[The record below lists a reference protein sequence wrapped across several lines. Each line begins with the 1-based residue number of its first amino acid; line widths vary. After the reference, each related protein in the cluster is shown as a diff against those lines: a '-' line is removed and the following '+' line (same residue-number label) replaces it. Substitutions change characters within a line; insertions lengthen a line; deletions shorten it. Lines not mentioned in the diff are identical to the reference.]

1 MNIPLLETFRAV
13 VQEGSALRAAERL
26 GCTQSNVTARLR
38 QLEES
43 LDAPLFDRHGKRLVL
58 NDAGRR
64 LIPYCDRI
72 LRLVDEATQV
82 VRETPIARSFRL
94 GSMESTAATRLPAL
108 AAALKERDPALD
120 LVVQIGSE
128 PELADA
134 LLRGRI
140 DAALTARALVR
151 PGLRYEPAFAEDMV
165 LVSAAALTRRQL
177 LADNTVRLLAF
188 HEGCPYRSIA
198 EHWLKARGFAIESVS
213 SFGTFG
219 AILGCVAA
227 GMGVAILPKRITT
240 EHVARKDLRAYA
252 FDDLGSVTT
261 YLVTPDD
268 APVLPELDALRAVL
282 GRQAGTLLTR

>member
-64 LIPYCDRI
+64 LMPYCDRI

-82 VRETPIARSFRL
+82 VRDTPVARSFRL

-108 AAALKERDPALD
+108 AAALKAHDPALG
-120 LVVQIGSE
+120 LVVQIGGE
-128 PELADA
+128 PDLADA
-134 LLRGRI
+134 LLRGRL
-140 DAALTARALVR
+140 DAALTARAIVR

-165 LVSAAALTRRQL
+165 LVSAATVTSRQL
-177 LADNTVRLLAF
+177 MADNTVRLLAF
-188 HEGCPYRSIA
+188 HDGCPYRAVA
-198 EHWLKARGFAIESVS
+198 EHWLKARGVAIESVS

-227 GMGVAILPKRITT
+227 GMGVAIVPKRITV
-240 EHVARKDLRAYA
+240 EHVARKELRTHA
-252 FDDLGSVTT
+252 FDDLDSVTT
-261 YLVTPDD
+261 YLVTPDETP
-268 APVLPELDALRAVL
+268 ALPELDAVRTVIA
-282 GRQAGTLLTR
+282 RQAGALLDR

>member
-38 QLEES
+38 HLEES

-108 AAALKERDPALD
+108 AAALKERDPALG

-282 GRQAGTLLTR
+282 GRQAGALLTR

>member
-43 LDAPLFDRHGKRLVL
+43 LDAPLFDRNGKRLVL

-108 AAALKERDPALD
+108 AAALKERDPALG

-240 EHVARKDLRAYA
+240 EHVARKELRAYA

-282 GRQAGTLLTR
+282 RRQAGALLAR

>member
-43 LDAPLFDRHGKRLVL
+43 LDAPLFDRRGKRLVL

-64 LIPYCDRI
+64 LMPYCDRI

-82 VRETPIARSFRL
+82 VRETPVARSVRL

-108 AAALKERDPALD
+108 AAALKERDPALG
-120 LVVQIGSE
+120 LAVQIGSE
-128 PELADA
+128 PDLADA

-140 DAALTARALVR
+140 DAALTARAVVR
-151 PGLRYEPAFAEDMV
+151 PGLHYEPAFAEDMV
-165 LVSAAALTRRQL
+165 LVSAATVTRRQL

-188 HEGCPYRSIA
+188 HDGCPYRAVA
-198 EHWLKARGFAIESVS
+198 EHWLKARGVAIESVS

-240 EHVARKDLRAYA
+240 EHVARKELRTHA
-252 FDDLGSVTT
+252 FDDLDSVTT
-261 YLVTPDD
+261 YLVTPDE
-268 APVLPELDALRAVL
+268 APALPELDALRAVL
-282 GRQAGTLLTR
+282 GRQAGALLAR

>member
-43 LDAPLFDRHGKRLVL
+43 LDAPLFDRNGKRLVL

-108 AAALKERDPALD
+108 AAALKERDPALG

-240 EHVARKDLRAYA
+240 EHVARKELRAYA

-282 GRQAGTLLTR
+282 RRQAGALLA

>member
-108 AAALKERDPALD
+108 AAALKERDPALG

-282 GRQAGTLLTR
+282 GRQAGALLTR

>member
-1 MNIPLLETFRAV
+1 M
-13 VQEGSALRAAERL
+13 
-26 GCTQSNVTARLR
+26 
-38 QLEES
+38 
-43 LDAPLFDRHGKRLVL
+43 L

-82 VRETPIARSFRL
+82 VRETPVARSFRL

-108 AAALKERDPALD
+108 AAALKAHDPALG
-120 LVVQIGSE
+120 LTVQIGSE
-128 PELADA
+128 PDLADA

-140 DAALTARALVR
+140 DAALTARAFVR
-151 PGLRYEPAFAEDMV
+151 PGLRYEPAFAEEMV
-165 LVSAAALTRRQL
+165 LVSAASVTRRQV

-188 HEGCPYRSIA
+188 HDGCPYRAVA
-198 EHWLKARGFAIESVS
+198 EHWLKARGIAIGSVA

-240 EHVARKDLRAYA
+240 EHVARKELRTHA
-252 FDDLGSVTT
+252 FDDLDNVTT
-261 YLVTPDD
+261 YLVTPEE
-268 APVLPELDALRAVL
+268 APALSELDALRAVL
-282 GRQAGTLLTR
+282 GRQAGALLAR